1 MNWLHE
7 PGIRSLIDIKPDD
20 LSSIPKVHIVE
31 ESQIPH
37 AIVWSL
43 YMLVSCACVSVHTH
57 THAHVHIETH
67 MHSCA
72 HTHTHTH

>member
-37 AIVWSL
+37 AIV
-43 YMLVSCACVSVHTH
+43 
-57 THAHVHIETH
+57 
-67 MHSCA
+67 
-72 HTHTHTH
+72 